1 MADPGFLRG
10 HEWMI
15 KPKVQGRGKKRVKQ
29 LKRAWW
35 SVLRAD
41 TRRVWME
48 REGRIWEV
56 WAPGYMPGYAE
67 RIEACKWVI

>member
-10 HEWMI
+10 REWMI
-15 KPKVQGRGKKRVKQ
+15 KSKVQGRGKKRVKQ

-41 TRRVWME
+41 TRLVWME

-67 RIEACKWVI
+67 RIEAWKWVI

>member
-15 KPKVQGRGKKRVKQ
+15 NPKVQGRGKKRVKQ

-67 RIEACKWVI
+67 RIEAWKWVI

>member
-1 MADPGFLRG
+1 MADSGFLRG
-10 HEWMI
+10 RQWTI

-41 TRRVWME
+41 TRLVWME

-67 RIEACKWVI
+67 RIEAWKWVI